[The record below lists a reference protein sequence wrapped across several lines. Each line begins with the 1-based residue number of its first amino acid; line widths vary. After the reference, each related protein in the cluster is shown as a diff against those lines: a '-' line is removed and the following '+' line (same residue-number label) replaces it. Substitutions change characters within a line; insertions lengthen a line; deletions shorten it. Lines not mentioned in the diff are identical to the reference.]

1 MEVREALL
9 IVALLGLLG
18 KSVFDA
24 GVLEDGT
31 SGLLILDVAFGHEL
45 LESLADICRYLLE
58 IPIFCGYFL
67 NNIVPF

>member
-9 IVALLGLLG
+9 IVALLR

-45 LESLADICRYLLE
+45 LESFANICGDLLE

-67 NNIVPF
+67 NNVVPF